1 MAPNERALPPAIAA
15 PCVGSHDGR
24 RGHGGQDPYSDAR
37 RCRSGP
43 ARVMNLSTLGAMD
56 FAARGPQIEGDG
68 GRRTTSQRGEERIS
82 DGRRPLGRK
91 IRATMSR

>member
-1 MAPNERALPPAIAA
+1 
-15 PCVGSHDGR
+15 
-24 RGHGGQDPYSDAR
+24 
-37 RCRSGP
+37 
-43 ARVMNLSTLGAMD
+43 MNLSTLGAMD